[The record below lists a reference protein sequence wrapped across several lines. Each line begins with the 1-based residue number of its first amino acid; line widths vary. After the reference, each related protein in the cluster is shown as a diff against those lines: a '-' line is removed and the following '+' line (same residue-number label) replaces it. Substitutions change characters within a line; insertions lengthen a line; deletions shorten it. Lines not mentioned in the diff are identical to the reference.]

1 MQPTFISRLRVGS
14 LWTIRGTVGVDSTS
28 LNDFLPSASLE
39 KLRSRATILRAL
51 RLFFE
56 QQKYWEVQT
65 PVLSRDVVIDANIEP
80 FAISDANKP
89 KWFLQTSPEFAMKR
103 LLAAGADS
111 IFQIGPAF
119 RQHELGEL
127 HNLEF
132 TIVEWYRVGDTHFDQ
147 MEFTE
152 ALVRVLF
159 QAASELHHPEN
170 IPWRTVIREPF
181 ERLTYD
187 EAFQRH
193 IGQGVLSKSTTE
205 LPELAHHNGVVPP
218 ESLRLDDRDGW
229 LNLLLSE
236 LVEPHLGVERPVF
249 LHDYP
254 ASQAAL
260 AIVRNDT
267 HPVAERFE
275 LYINGIELCNGYHE
289 LTDAEELVSRNQT
302 QQARRQQENRPEL
315 PSESQLLDAMT
326 AGLPGCAGVAMG
338 FDRLVMLALGA
349 TSLAEVIAFPSDRA

>member
-1 MQPTFISRLRVGS
+1 M
-14 LWTIRGTVGVDSTS
+14 DSAA
-28 LNDFLPSASLE
+28 LNDFLPTASIQ
-39 KLRSRATILRAL
+39 KLQSRAALLRAL
-51 RLFFE
+51 RTFFE
-56 QQKYWEVQT
+56 QHRYWEVQT
-65 PVLSRDVVIDANIEP
+65 PVLSRDVVIDANIDP
-80 FAISDANKP
+80 FTILDVENRN
-89 KWFLQTSPEFAMKR
+89 WFLQTSPEFAMKR

-119 RQHELGEL
+119 RQHELGVL

-147 MEFTE
+147 MTFTE
-152 ALVRVLF
+152 KLVRFLF
-159 QAASELHHPEN
+159 QAAGELHKPEN
-170 IPWRTVIREPF
+170 IPWRTGISEPF

-193 IGQGVLSKSTTE
+193 LGQSVLA
-205 LPELAHHNGVVPP
+205 LPTNEFPQLAYNKGVVPP
-218 ESLRLDDRDGW
+218 ESLRADDRDGW

-236 LVEPHLGVERPVF
+236 LVEPNLGINRPVF
-249 LHDYP
+249 LYDYP

-267 HPVAERFE
+267 PPVAERFE

-289 LTDAEELVSRNQT
+289 LTDAEELIARNQT
-302 QQARRQQENRPEL
+302 QQALRQQDNRPEL
-315 PSESQLLDAMT
+315 PSESKLLNAMT
-326 AGLPGCAGVAMG
+326 VGLPGCAGVAMG
-338 FDRLVMLALGA
+338 FDRLAMLALGA